1 MTSLAATSVSI
12 KTISCLPSWSLLRS
26 QNISS
31 YYILLK
37 QSATRTT
44 FVLLFFFFCSSL
56 FSFYRK
62 IWLSFL
68 KNIMTQLPLS
78 RMPTHML
85 TVRRKWYSDNF
96 GSVAR
101 LYTHTMATE
110 ESFPVKVYIYDIS
123 KGLARALSQGF
134 IGKCC
139 TNADENSVDLGLA
152 VSKTKQSHNH

>member
-1 MTSLAATSVSI
+1 
-12 KTISCLPSWSLLRS
+12 
-26 QNISS
+26 
-31 YYILLK
+31 
-37 QSATRTT
+37 
-44 FVLLFFFFCSSL
+44 
-56 FSFYRK
+56 
-62 IWLSFL
+62 
-68 KNIMTQLPLS
+68 
-78 RMPTHML
+78 MPTHML

-101 LYTHTMATE
+101 LYTPTMATE

-152 VSKTKQSHNH
+152 VAKTKQSHNH